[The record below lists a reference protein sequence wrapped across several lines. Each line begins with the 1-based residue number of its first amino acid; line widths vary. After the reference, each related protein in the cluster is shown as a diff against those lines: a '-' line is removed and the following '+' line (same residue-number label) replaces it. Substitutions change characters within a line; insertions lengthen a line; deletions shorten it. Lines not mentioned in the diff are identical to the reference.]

1 MKQRKQAM
9 PSRTIRRG
17 RAARGSQEPAARAR
31 APLPTVFQIAAECT
45 VADAGTLCSGLEK
58 LLKDPGVVKLDISAI
73 QRIDTAGLQVIGAFA
88 RERAAQQL
96 PVAWQGDSAAFAS
109 AAKLLGLTA
118 LLGLPELQG

>member
-1 MKQRKQAM
+1 MKQRKQAT
-9 PSRTIRRG
+9 PSRTVRRG

-31 APLPTVFQIAAECT
+31 LPTVFQIAAECT

-96 PVAWQGDSAAFAS
+96 AVAWQGDSAAFVS

-118 LLGLPELQG
+118 LLGLLEIQG